1 MFALLKFRKFKMMPA
16 EKKENFMMLT
26 AFEKVKNAENAKM
39 SSVYSY
45 TQSDSDDYINLVFD
59 MDGAY

>member
-1 MFALLKFRKFKMMPA
+1 MPA

-26 AFEKVKNAENAKM
+26 AFEKVKNAEKAKM